1 MKFALPILNYSLIDY
16 LKRTEQL
23 AGRLKKLLPAKL
35 RAKLG
40 ANDVVIPVVKLS
52 GAISAGGSPLR
63 PALNLGSCALRLEK
77 AFQTKEAPAVAIIV
91 NSPGG
96 SPVQSRLIHQR
107 IRALAEEH
115 KKHVHV
121 FVEDAA
127 ASGGYMIAC
136 AGDDITVDPSSIV
149 GSIGVISA
157 SFGFVDAIEKIGVKR
172 RVHTAG
178 QNKSVLDPF
187 LPEKKADIDRLKAL
201 QLEIHDIFIDLVKK
215 SRGDR
220 LVEHKDMFTGLFW
233 TGGKAL
239 ELGLVDEIGDLRS
252 TIKSKYGEKAKVKLI
267 EPKRGLFGNK
277 VAAGVSTSAAAL
289 DGEALAAG
297 VADGIINAAEEKLLW
312 NRLGL

>member
-1 MKFALPILNYSLIDY
+1 M
-16 LKRTEQL
+16 
-23 AGRLKKLLPAKL
+23 AGRLKKLLPARL

-40 ANDVVIPVVKLS
+40 SDDIVIPAVKLS
-52 GAISAGGSPLR
+52 GAIADGGSSLR
-63 PALNLGSCALRLEK
+63 PSLNLGSCALRLEK
-77 AFQTKEAPAVAIIV
+77 AFETKGVPAVAIIV

-96 SPVQSRLIHQR
+96 SPVQSRLIYQR
-107 IRALAEEH
+107 IRALAAEH
-115 KKHVHV
+115 KKNVHV

-136 AGDDITVDPSSIV
+136 AGDDIIADPSSIV

-157 SFGFVDAIEKIGVKR
+157 SFGFVDAIDKVGVKR
-172 RVHTAG
+172 RVYTAG

-201 QLEIHDIFIDLVKK
+201 QLEIHQIFIDLVKQ

-233 TGGKAL
+233 TGGKAK
-239 ELGLVDEIGDLRS
+239 ELGLVDEIGELRS
-252 TIKSKYGEKAKVKLI
+252 VLKAKYGEKTKVKLI
-267 EPKRGLFGNK
+267 EPKRGLFGNR
-277 VAAGVSTSAAAL
+277 VAAGVSAMGGL

-297 VADGIINAAEEKLLW
+297 AADGILIAAEEKLLW

>member
-1 MKFALPILNYSLIDY
+1 MV
-16 LKRTEQL
+16 
-23 AGRLKKLLPAKL
+23 GRLKKLLPAKL

-40 ANDVVIPVVKLS
+40 SDDVVIPVVKLS
-52 GAISAGGSPLR
+52 GAISDGGTAFR
-63 PALNLGSCALRLEK
+63 PTLNLGSCSLRLEK
-77 AFQTKEAPAVAIIV
+77 AFQTKGSPAVAIIV

-96 SPVQSRLIHQR
+96 SPVQSRLIYQR
-107 IRALAEEH
+107 IRALSAEH
-115 KKHVHV
+115 NKKVHV

-136 AGDDITVDPSSIV
+136 AGDDITADPSSIV

-157 SFGFVDAIEKIGVKR
+157 SFGYVDAIEKIGVKR
-172 RVHTAG
+172 RVYTAG

-201 QLEIHDIFIDLVKK
+201 QLEIHQIFIDLVKQ

-220 LVEHKDMFTGLFW
+220 LIEHKDMFTGQFW
-233 TGGKAL
+233 TGGKGK

-252 TIKSKYGEKAKVKLI
+252 SLQARYGKKTKIKLVEA
-267 EPKRGLFGNK
+267 KRGLFGNR
-277 VAAGVSTSAAAL
+277 VAAGVSTVTGF

-297 VADGIINAAEEKLLW
+297 AASGIMTAAEEKLLW

>member
-1 MKFALPILNYSLIDY
+1 M
-16 LKRTEQL
+16 
-23 AGRLKKLLPAKL
+23 AGRLKKLLPKKL

-40 ANDVVIPVVKLS
+40 GDDVVIPVLKLS
-52 GAISAGGSPLR
+52 GAISAGGTAFR
-63 PALNLGSCALRLEK
+63 PALNLSSCALRLEK
-77 AFQTKEAPAVAIIV
+77 AFSMKGSPAVAIVV

-96 SPVQSRLIHQR
+96 SPVQSRLIYRR
-107 IRALAEEH
+107 IRDLATEH
-115 KKHVHV
+115 KKKVHV

-149 GSIGVISA
+149 GSIGVISS
-157 SFGFVDAIEKIGVKR
+157 SFGFVDAIQKIGVKR

-201 QLEIHDIFIDLVKK
+201 QLEIHHVFIDLVKEA
-215 SRGDR
+215 RGGR

-233 TGGKAL
+233 TGGVAKD
-239 ELGLVDEIGDLRS
+239 LGLVDEIGDLRS
-252 TIKSKYGEKAKVKLI
+252 RLKALYGKKTKISLL
-267 EPKRGLFGNK
+267 EPKLGLFGNK
-277 VAAGVSTSAAAL
+277 VAAGVSTGIGL
-289 DGEALAAG
+289 DSEAIAAG
-297 VADGIINAAEEKLLW
+297 VTDQIISAAEEKLLW

>member
-1 MKFALPILNYSLIDY
+1 M
-16 LKRTEQL
+16 
-23 AGRLKKLLPAKL
+23 AGRLKKLLPKKL
-35 RAKLG
+35 RAKWG
-40 ANDVVIPVVKLS
+40 SDDTVIPVVKLS
-52 GAISAGGSPLR
+52 GAIADGGSALR
-63 PALNLGSCALRLEK
+63 PSLNLGSCAMRLEK
-77 AFQTKEAPAVAIIV
+77 AFETKGTPAVAIVV

-107 IRALAEEH
+107 IRSLAAEH
-115 KKHVHV
+115 KKRVHV

-136 AGDDITVDPSSIV
+136 AGDDITADPSSIV

-157 SFGFVDAIEKIGVKR
+157 SFGFVDAIDKLGVKR
-172 RVHTAG
+172 RVYTAG

-187 LPEKKADIDRLKAL
+187 LPEKKADIARLKEL
-201 QLEIHDIFIDLVKK
+201 QLEIHEIFIDLVKK

-233 TGGKAL
+233 TGGKAK
-239 ELGLVDEIGDLRS
+239 ELGLVDEIGDLQSSLRA
-252 TIKSKYGEKAKVKLI
+252 KYGEKTKVKLI

-277 VAAGVSTSAAAL
+277 VAAGVSSLTEL

-297 VADGIINAAEEKLLW
+297 AASGIITATEEKLLW

>member
-1 MKFALPILNYSLIDY
+1 MTGTD
-16 LKRTEQL
+16 L
-23 AGRLKKLLPAKL
+23 AGRLKKLLPKRL
-35 RAKLG
+35 RSKLG
-40 ANDVVIPVVKLS
+40 GDDVVIPVVKLS
-52 GAISAGGSPLR
+52 GAISAGGTAFR

-77 AFQTKEAPAVAIIV
+77 AFSIKGSPAVAIVV

-96 SPVQSRLIHQR
+96 SPVQSRLIYRR
-107 IRALAEEH
+107 IRDLAAEH
-115 KKHVHV
+115 KKKVHV

-149 GSIGVISA
+149 GSIGVISS
-157 SFGFVDAIEKIGVKR
+157 SFGFVDAIQKIGVKR

-201 QLEIHDIFIDLVKK
+201 QLEIHQVFIDLVKEA
-215 SRGDR
+215 RGNR
-220 LVEHKDMFTGLFW
+220 LVEHKDMFTGQFW
-233 TGGKAL
+233 TGGAAK

-252 TIKSKYGEKAKVKLI
+252 RLKALYGEKTKISLL

-277 VAAGVSTSAAAL
+277 VAAGVSTGLGLNS
-289 DGEALAAG
+289 EALAAG
-297 VADGIINAAEEKLLW
+297 LTDEIISAAEEKLLW
-312 NRLGL
+312 NRIGL

>member
-1 MKFALPILNYSLIDY
+1 M
-16 LKRTEQL
+16 

-52 GAISAGGSPLR
+52 GAIADGGTPLR
-63 PALNLGSCALRLEK
+63 PSLNLGSCALRLEK
-77 AFQTKEAPAVAIIV
+77 AFEMKETPAVAIIV

-96 SPVQSRLIHQR
+96 SPVQSRLIYER
-107 IRALAEEH
+107 IRALATEH

-157 SFGFVDAIEKIGVKR
+157 SFGFVDAIDKIGVKR

-201 QLEIHDIFIDLVKK
+201 QLEIHEIFIDLVKK

-233 TGGKAL
+233 TGGKAK
-239 ELGLVDEIGDLRS
+239 ELGLVDAIGDLRS
-252 TIKSKYGEKAKVKLI
+252 TIKAKYGEKANVKLI

-277 VAAGVSTSAAAL
+277 VAAGVSTAATAL

-297 VADGIINAAEEKLLW
+297 IADGIINAAEEKLLW

>member
-1 MKFALPILNYSLIDY
+1 M
-16 LKRTEQL
+16 

-35 RAKLG
+35 RAKFG
-40 ANDVVIPVVKLS
+40 SDDIVIPVVKLT
-52 GAISAGGSPLR
+52 GAIAAGGSALR
-63 PALNLGSCALRLEK
+63 PSLNLGSCALRLEK
-77 AFQTKEAPAVAIIV
+77 AFETKGAPAVAIVV

-96 SPVQSRLIHQR
+96 SPVQSRLIYQR
-107 IRALAEEH
+107 IRALAAEH
-115 KKHVHV
+115 NKHVHV
-121 FVEDAA
+121 YVEDAA

-157 SFGFVDAIEKIGVKR
+157 SFGFVDAIGKIGVKR
-172 RVHTAG
+172 RVYTAG

-187 LPEKKADIDRLKAL
+187 MPEKKADIDRLKAL
-201 QLEIHDIFIDLVKK
+201 QLEIHEIFIDLVKQ

-233 TGGKAL
+233 TGGKAK
-239 ELGLVDEIGDLRS
+239 ELGLVDAIGDLRS
-252 TIKSKYGEKAKVKLI
+252 SLKARYGEKTKVKLI
-267 EPKRGLFGNK
+267 EPKRGLFGNR
-277 VAAGVSTSAAAL
+277 VASGVSAMGGL

-297 VADGIINAAEEKLLW
+297 AASGFLTATEEKLLW

>member
-1 MKFALPILNYSLIDY
+1 M
-16 LKRTEQL
+16 
-23 AGRLKKLLPAKL
+23 AGRLKRLLPAKL

-40 ANDVVIPVVKLS
+40 SDDIVIPVVKLS
-52 GAISAGGSPLR
+52 GAISDGGSAFR
-63 PALNLGSCALRLEK
+63 PTLNLGSCALRLEK
-77 AFQTKEAPAVAIIV
+77 AFQTKGTPAVAIIV

-96 SPVQSRLIHQR
+96 SPVQSRLIYQR
-107 IRALAEEH
+107 IRALAAEH
-115 KKHVHV
+115 NKKVHV

-136 AGDDITVDPSSIV
+136 AGDDITADPSSIV

-157 SFGFVDAIEKIGVKR
+157 SFGYVDAIEKIGVKR
-172 RVHTAG
+172 RVYTAG

-201 QLEIHDIFIDLVKK
+201 QLEIHQIFIDLVKEA
-215 SRGDR
+215 RGDR
-220 LVEHKDMFTGLFW
+220 LAEHKDMFTGQFW
-233 TGGKAL
+233 TGGTGK

-252 TIKSKYGEKAKVKLI
+252 SLKAKYGNKTKIKLMDAK
-267 EPKRGLFGNK
+267 RSLFGNR
-277 VAAGVSTSAAAL
+277 VAAGVSTMAGL

-297 VADGIINAAEEKLLW
+297 AASGIMTAAEEKLLW

>member
-1 MKFALPILNYSLIDY
+1 M
-16 LKRTEQL
+16 
-23 AGRLKKLLPAKL
+23 AGRLKKLLPKRL

-40 ANDVVIPVVKLS
+40 SDDVVIPVVKLS
-52 GAISAGGSPLR
+52 GAIAAGGTAFR

-77 AFQTKEAPAVAIIV
+77 AFSMKGSPAVAIVV

-96 SPVQSRLIHQR
+96 SPVQSRLIYRR
-107 IRALAEEH
+107 IRDLAEEH
-115 KKHVHV
+115 EKKVHV

-149 GSIGVISA
+149 GSIGVISS
-157 SFGFVDAIEKIGVKR
+157 SFGFVDAIQKIGVKR

-187 LPEKKADIDRLKAL
+187 LPEKKADIDRLKNL
-201 QLEIHDIFIDLVKK
+201 QLEIHQVFIDLVKE

-233 TGGKAL
+233 TGVPAK
-239 ELGLVDEIGDLRS
+239 ELGLVDEIGDIRS
-252 TIKSKYGEKAKVKLI
+252 SLKARYGKKTKLALI

-277 VAAGVSTSAAAL
+277 VAAGVATGAGMAGSQLSDAL
-289 DGEALAAG
+289 ASGIDGEAVAAG
-297 VADGIINAAEEKLLW
+297 LADGFITAAEEKLLW

>member
-1 MKFALPILNYSLIDY
+1 M
-16 LKRTEQL
+16 
-23 AGRLKKLLPAKL
+23 AGRLKKLLPKRL

-40 ANDVVIPVVKLS
+40 SDDVVIPVVKLS
-52 GAISAGGSPLR
+52 GAIAAGGTAFR

-77 AFQTKEAPAVAIIV
+77 AFTMKGAPAVAIVV

-96 SPVQSRLIHQR
+96 SPVQSRLIYRR
-107 IRALAEEH
+107 IRDLAEEH
-115 KKHVHV
+115 EKKVHV

-136 AGDDITVDPSSIV
+136 AGDDITADPSSIV
-149 GSIGVISA
+149 GSIGVISS
-157 SFGFVDAIEKIGVKR
+157 SFGFVDAIQKIGVKR

-201 QLEIHDIFIDLVKK
+201 QLEIHQVFIDLVKE

-233 TGGKAL
+233 TGGPAK
-239 ELGLVDEIGDLRS
+239 ELGLIDEIGDLRS
-252 TIKSKYGEKAKVKLI
+252 SLKARYGKKTKLALI

-277 VAAGVSTSAAAL
+277 VAAGIATGSAAAGAQL
-289 DGEALAAG
+289 ADNVSSGLAAIDGEALAAG
-297 VADGIINAAEEKLLW
+297 LADGFISAAEEKLLW